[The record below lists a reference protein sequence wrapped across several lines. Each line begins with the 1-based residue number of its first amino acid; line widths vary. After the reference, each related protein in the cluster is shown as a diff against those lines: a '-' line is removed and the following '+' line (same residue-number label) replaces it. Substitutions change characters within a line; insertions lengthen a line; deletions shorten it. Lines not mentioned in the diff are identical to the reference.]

1 MNKTL
6 MLVLLALTLVLVVG
20 LENDLGRVAVAQT
33 IAQDA
38 ADLAVQD
45 AAKQID
51 IEHFAATQEVIL
63 APDAVYVASY
73 WVDWMT
79 EGRMQVTGLY
89 TTPEGEVVLEGQ
101 VEVETRFLGMI
112 GIPKIYRRVVAVAR
126 PRFGAQEEGD

>member
-45 AAKQID
+45 AAKEID
-51 IEHFAATQEVIL
+51 VAHFAATQEVIL
-63 APDAVYVASY
+63 TPDAVYVASY

-79 EGRMQVTGLY
+79 GGRMQVTGLY